1 MAQSAKR
8 SAQEILD
15 QLPEDA
21 DWDRIMYE
29 LYVKQKIERGLKSV
43 AEGRV
48 VSQNDARRR
57 LLGDE
62 R

>member
-8 SAQEILD
+8 SAREILD

>member
-1 MAQSAKR
+1 MSQTAKK
-8 SAQEILD
+8 SAQQILD

-29 LYVKQKIERGLKSV
+29 LYVKQKIEQGLKAA

-48 VSQNDARRR
+48 ISHEEVKRQ
-57 LLGDE
+57 LLGNAD
-62 R
+62 

>member
-1 MAQSAKR
+1 MAQSAKK

-29 LYVKQKIERGLKSV
+29 LYVKQKIERGLR
-43 AEGRV
+43 AAADGRIISHEEV
-48 VSQNDARRR
+48 KRQ
-57 LLGDE
+57 LLGNAD
-62 R
+62 

>member
-8 SAQEILD
+8 SAREILD

-21 DWDRIMYE
+21 DWDRIMHE

-43 AEGRV
+43 AEGQV

>member
-1 MAQSAKR
+1 MPQSAKK

-15 QLPEDA
+15 RLPEDA

-29 LYVKQKIERGLKSV
+29 LYVKEKIERSQAAV

-48 VSQNDARRR
+48 ISHEEVRRQ
-57 LLGDE
+57 LLGD
-62 R
+62 

>member
-1 MAQSAKR
+1 
-8 SAQEILD
+8 
-15 QLPEDA
+15 
-21 DWDRIMYE
+21 MYE

>member
-1 MAQSAKR
+1 MPQSAKK

-15 QLPEDA
+15 RLPEDA

-29 LYVKQKIERGLKSV
+29 LYVKEKIERAQAEV
-43 AEGRV
+43 AAGHV
-48 VSQNDARRR
+48 VSHEEVRRQ

-62 R
+62 D

>member
-1 MAQSAKR
+1 MAQSAKK

-29 LYVKQKIERGLKSV
+29 LYVKQKIERGLK
-43 AEGRV
+43 AAADGRIISHEEV
-48 VSQNDARRR
+48 KRQ
-57 LLGDE
+57 LLGNAD
-62 R
+62 